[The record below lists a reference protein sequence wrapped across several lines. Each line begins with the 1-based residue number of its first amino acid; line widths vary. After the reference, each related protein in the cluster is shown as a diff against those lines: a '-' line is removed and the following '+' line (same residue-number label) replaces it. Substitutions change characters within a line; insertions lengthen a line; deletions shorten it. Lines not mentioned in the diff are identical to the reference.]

1 MEKVRELICKYW
13 HGVLL
18 LYLAIYMPWFGWL
31 NVHTP
36 LQDPVPVYCALD
48 DLIPFCEWFA
58 IPYFIW
64 FGYIVVGHIFLFFTS
79 REDFV
84 RMCIFL
90 YTGMTICLIIYTL
103 WPNCQELRVDYD
115 TLGRSNILIDAITIL
130 QSQDTPC
137 NVFPSIHC
145 LNSIGMH
152 IALSKSRYLGKHRN
166 ILVGVSFVLMVLIIM
181 STVFIKQHS
190 ILDCF
195 GAFALAVPL
204 YFLAYKPE
212 YKALSRQLNQK

>member
-1 MEKVRELICKYW
+1 MDRVRELFKKYW
-13 HGVLL
+13 HVLLL
-18 LYLAIYMPWFGWL
+18 LYLAIYAPWFGWL
-31 NVHTP
+31 NGHTP
-36 LQDPVPVYCALD
+36 TQNPTPVYCGLD
-48 DLIPFCEWFA
+48 DLIPFCELFA
-58 IPYFIW
+58 IPYFLW
-64 FGYIVVGHIFLFFTS
+64 FAYIVAGHIFLFFTS

-84 RMCIFL
+84 RMSIFL

-115 TLGRSNILIDAITIL
+115 TLGRTNILIEAIAGL

-152 IALSKSRYLGKHRN
+152 IALAKSQHFGKYRN
-166 ILVGVSFVLMVLIIM
+166 IIVGASLILIILIIM
-181 STVFIKQHS
+181 STVLIKQHS

-195 GAFALAVPL
+195 GSFILAVPL
-204 YFLAYKPE
+204 YLLAYRPK
-212 YKALSRQLNQK
+212 YAFLNR